1 MDLKFPPPGKGNP
14 PPMGPGFVP
23 PKIDARKYKRKWLDI
38 PYASQSPAQ
47 KMDIYLPDEGDGP
60 FPVIMQ
66 VHGGAFMLGSKGEV
80 VSEPMIQGIYLGY
93 AVADINYRLS
103 GEAIFPALVYD
114 GKAAVRFLRAN
125 AAQYHLDGSRIAAW
139 GQSAGGHLA
148 AMLGTSA
155 GVKELEDLQM
165 GNPQESSA
173 VQAVVVWYGPC
184 ENFIRMDI
192 EFHESGL
199 GVADHSGADSPE
211 SRLLGQKITEIPE
224 RVKFASPMTYIT
236 PAVPPFLIQHG
247 AIDQVV
253 PVQQSINF
261 AAELVKKAGMEKVVL
276 EVLPGVYHGDPALET
291 EANLARVFAFL
302 DQHLKK

>member
-23 PKIDARKYKRKWLDI
+23 PKIDANKYKRKWLDI

-148 AMLGTSA
+148 ANLGAVETVAGPPATTSHVECTA
-155 GVKELEDLQM
+155 EERKAM
-165 GNPQESSA
+165 G
-173 VQAVVVWYGPC
+173 
-184 ENFIRMDI
+184 
-192 EFHESGL
+192 
-199 GVADHSGADSPE
+199 
-211 SRLLGQKITEIPE
+211 IPE
-224 RVKFASPMTYIT
+224 G
-236 PAVPPFLIQHG
+236 LIRYSVGIEDTDDLIADLKQAFG
-247 AIDQVV
+247 
-253 PVQQSINF
+253 QS
-261 AAELVKKAGMEKVVL
+261 
-276 EVLPGVYHGDPALET
+276 T
-291 EANLARVFAFL
+291 
-302 DQHLKK
+302 